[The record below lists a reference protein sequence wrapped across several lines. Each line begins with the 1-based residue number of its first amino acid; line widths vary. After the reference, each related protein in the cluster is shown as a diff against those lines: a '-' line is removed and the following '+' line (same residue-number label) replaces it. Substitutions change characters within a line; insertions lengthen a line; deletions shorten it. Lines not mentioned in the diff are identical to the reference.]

1 MKKQQIDKVKNLDL
15 ATFDAKLRAMAE
27 SGAFD
32 DAMEESLDRL
42 LSQTEPIELTT
53 GELSKFNSA
62 VNRASVEKQ
71 ILETRSKTPIS
82 SLPLGRFLQL
92 VRDRSGLTRAQ
103 VASVLN
109 KDASFIQRLENGQI
123 NPLDLKVN
131 EVADIMQLFR
141 LTLTNIIS
149 TIKSYLSIGLIQQNR
164 ISGMARS
171 SIRADATDK
180 GERLAHAM
188 DALQAAILKRKSHSH
203 ADTEKID
210 PAYLEGLRRELKKR
224 NAKDLLV

>member
-27 SGAFD
+27 SGVFD
-32 DAMEESLDRL
+32 GAMEKSIDRL
-42 LSQTEPIELTT
+42 LSQTEPIELTP
-53 GELSKFNSA
+53 GELNKFYGS

-71 ILETRSKTPIS
+71 ILETRGKTPMS

-92 VRDRSGLTRAQ
+92 VRDRSGLTHAQ

-109 KDASFIQRLENGQI
+109 KDASFVQRLEKGQI
-123 NPLDLKVN
+123 NPLNLKPC

-141 LTLTNIIS
+141 LTLTNIVS
-149 TIKSYLSIGLIQQNR
+149 TIKAYLSISLIQQNR
-164 ISGMARS
+164 MSGMARS
-171 SIRADATDK
+171 SIQADAADK

-188 DALQAAILKRKSHSH
+188 DVLQAAILKRKGQSH

-210 PAYLEGLRRELKKR
+210 LSFLEGLTKELKKR
-224 NAKDLLV
+224 GAKDLLV

>member
-1 MKKQQIDKVKNLDL
+1 MRKQQIDRIKNMDL
-15 ATFDAKLRAMAE
+15 ATFDVKLRAMAE
-27 SGAFD
+27 NGAFD

-42 LSQTEPIELTT
+42 MQETEPAKLTT
-53 GELSKFNSA
+53 SELNRFYHT
-62 VNRASVEKQ
+62 VNKASVEKV
-71 ILETRSKTPIS
+71 IMEARSNTHVS

-92 VRDRSGLTRAQ
+92 VRDRTGLTHAQ
-103 VASVLN
+103 VAGALN
-109 KDASFIQRLENGQI
+109 KDALFIERLENGQI
-123 NPLDLKVN
+123 NPLNLMAS

-149 TIKSYLSIGLIQQNR
+149 TIKVYLSIGLSKQNR

-171 SIRADATDK
+171 SIQADAKDK

-188 DALQAAILKRKSHSH
+188 DALQAAIAKKSYSR
-203 ADTEKID
+203 ADIVKID
-210 PAYLEGLRRELKKR
+210 PAYLDGLKKELKKR